1 MKATVQVIFISSRF
15 FVLYYK
21 YIIPDAQAKISV
33 TLNGDKILGK
43 LKTKKKTQSCSP
55 IFNETLSCTVEPSQI
70 KNAAVNIAVL
80 NENRSAHAGARDIG
94 QVILCSQCTGEE
106 YRHWSDVMASPG
118 KPISEWHDLR

>member
-1 MKATVQVIFISSRF
+1 MR
-15 FVLYYK
+15 LLDL
-21 YIIPDAQAKISV
+21 PDAMAKISV
-33 TLNGDKILGK
+33 TLNGDKVLGK
-43 LKTKKKTQSCSP
+43 LKTKKKSQSCSP

-70 KNAAVNIAVL
+70 KNVAVSIGVL
-80 NENRSAHAGARDIG
+80 NENRSAASRNIG